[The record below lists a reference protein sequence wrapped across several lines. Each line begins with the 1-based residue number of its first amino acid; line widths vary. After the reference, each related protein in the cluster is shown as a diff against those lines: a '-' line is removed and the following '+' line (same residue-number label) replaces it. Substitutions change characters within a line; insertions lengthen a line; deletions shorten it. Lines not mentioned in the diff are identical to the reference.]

1 MAAKVYDFFTG
12 LEIIKEKIT
21 VMQVGP
27 NEYKTTIGRFVL
39 QKAPIEIIDLKYI
52 VTNQGVELTSSG

>member
-27 NEYKTTIGRFVL
+27 NEYKITIDRFVL